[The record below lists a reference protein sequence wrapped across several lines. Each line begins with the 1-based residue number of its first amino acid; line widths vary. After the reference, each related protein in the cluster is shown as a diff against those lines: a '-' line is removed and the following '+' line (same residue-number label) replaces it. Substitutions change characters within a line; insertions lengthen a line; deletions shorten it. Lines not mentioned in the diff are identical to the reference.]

1 MNYRQTIQYL
11 YDQLPVFHRIGP
23 AAYKPDM
30 GNIEALCEMLGQPHQ
45 KFRSIHIAGTNGKG
59 SVSHLLASILQSA
72 GYKTGLHTSPHL
84 KDYRERFRINGKM
97 MLKSEV
103 IDFVKKWKKEFEVLK
118 PSFFEMSV
126 ALAFDHFS
134 KHEVDIA
141 VIETGMGGRLD
152 STNILMP
159 EVSVITN
166 IGWDHM
172 MFLGDTLE
180 KIAKEKAGII
190 KRGIPVVVGETL
202 PETRKV
208 FLDRACCKKA
218 PLFFTRE
225 NLSIE
230 KTGQDKNSG
239 SYYRIHENGEL
250 LFDNLYCPLGGDY
263 QQHNILTTLKVKDVL
278 REKGFEISK
287 QNVSQGI
294 SGVIKQTGLKG
305 RWQVLGRNPLTIAD
319 IGHNKDGLAQVLNQ
333 IKSTPHEHL
342 HFVLGMVNDKD
353 IEGILEMLPKAATY
367 YFCRP
372 DIPRGLDAQVLATK
386 AKQVGLTGFHYN
398 SVAQAYD
405 EARKSAGKN
414 DLVFVG
420 GSTFVVAE
428 IV

>member
-30 GNIEALCEMLGQPHQ
+30 GNIEALCQMLGQPHQ

-84 KDYRERFRINGKM
+84 KDYRERFRINGKL

-103 IDFVKKWKKEFEVLK
+103 IDFVKKWRNEFATLK

-152 STNILMP
+152 STNILLP

-190 KRGIPVVVGETL
+190 KRGIPVVLGETL

-218 PLFFTRE
+218 PLYFATE

-239 SYYRIHENGEL
+239 SYYRINKNGEL
-250 LFDNLYCPLGGDY
+250 LFDHLNCPLGGDY
-263 QQHNILTTLKVKDVL
+263 QQHNILTVLKTVDVL
-278 REKGFEISK
+278 NNKGYTISD
-287 QNVSQGI
+287 QHIYQGI
-294 SGVIKQTGLKG
+294 SDVVKQTGLKG
-305 RWQVLGRNPLTIAD
+305 RWQVLGRKPLTIAD
-319 IGHNKDGLAQVLNQ
+319 IGHNKDGLAQVLSQ

-353 IEGILEMLPKAATY
+353 IEGILAMLPKAATY

-372 DIPRGLDAQVLATK
+372 DIPRGLDAEVLAKK
-386 AKQVGLTGFHYN
+386 AKQAGLNGTNYN
-398 SVAQAYD
+398 SVAQAYH
-405 EARKSAGKN
+405 EARKSAGRN

-428 IV
+428 II

>member
-30 GNIEALCEMLGQPHQ
+30 GNIEALCEMLGQPHK

-103 IDFVKKWKKEFEVLK
+103 IDFVKKWKKDFEVLK

-134 KHEVDIA
+134 KHQVDIA

-218 PLFFTRE
+218 PLFFATE

-230 KTGQDKNSG
+230 KTGQGKNSG
-239 SYYRIHENGEL
+239 SYYRIYKNDEL

-263 QQHNILTTLKVKDVL
+263 QQHNILTTLKVTDVL
-278 REKGFEISK
+278 REKGYEISK

-294 SGVIKQTGLKG
+294 SGVIRQTGLKG

-319 IGHNKDGLAQVLNQ
+319 IGHNKDGLVQVLNQ
-333 IKSTPHEHL
+333 IKCTPHENL

-353 IEGILEMLPKAATY
+353 IEGILLMLPKSAEY
-367 YFCRP
+367 YFCKP
-372 DIPRGLDAQVLATK
+372 DIPRGLDVVVLAAK
-386 AKQVGLTGFHYN
+386 AKEAGLNGRVYD
-398 SVAQAYD
+398 SVAMAYT
-405 EARKSAGKN
+405 EARKNAGIN

>member
-30 GNIEALCEMLGQPHQ
+30 GNIEALCEMLGQPQ
-45 KFRSIHIAGTNGKG
+45 KKFHSIHIAGTNGKG

-103 IDFVKKWKKEFEVLK
+103 VDFVKKWKNEFETLR

-134 KHEVDIA
+134 KHKVDIA
-141 VIETGMGGRLD
+141 IIETGMGGRLD

-180 KIAKEKAGII
+180 KIATEKAGII
-190 KRGIPVVVGETL
+190 KGGIPAVVGETL
-202 PETRKV
+202 PETKKV
-208 FLDRACCKKA
+208 FIDRACFLKA
-218 PLFFTRE
+218 PLYFAEE
-225 NLSIE
+225 NLTIE
-230 KTGQDKNSG
+230 KTGQDKNYG
-239 SYYRIHENGEL
+239 AYYKVCENEEL
-250 LFDNLYCPLGGDY
+250 LFDKLFCPLGGDY
-263 QQHNILTTLKVKDVL
+263 QQHNILTVLKTVDVL
-278 REKGFEISK
+278 KHKGYAISD
-287 QNVSQGI
+287 QHIHQGL
-294 SGVIKQTGLKG
+294 SDVVKQTGLKG
-305 RWQVLGRNPLTIAD
+305 RWQVLGRKPLTIAD
-319 IGHNKDGLAQVLNQ
+319 IGHNKDGLTQVLSQ
-333 IKSTPHEHL
+333 IKYTPHDHL

-353 IEGILEMLPKAATY
+353 IDGILQMLPKAATY
-367 YFCRP
+367 YFCRA
-372 DIPRGLDAQVLATK
+372 DIPRGLDAGVLATK
-386 AKQVGLTGFHYN
+386 ANHADLKGIHYK
-398 SVAQAYD
+398 SVAQAFD
-405 EARKSAGKN
+405 EARKSAGNN